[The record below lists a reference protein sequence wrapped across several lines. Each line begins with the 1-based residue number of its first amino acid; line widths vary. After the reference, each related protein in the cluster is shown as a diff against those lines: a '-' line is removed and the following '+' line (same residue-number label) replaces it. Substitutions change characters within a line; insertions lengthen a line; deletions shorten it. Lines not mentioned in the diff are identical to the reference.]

1 MNDMG
6 YENPESFFYRDNLTL
21 EQYIKD
27 VTGDNR
33 ILNGKITRWV
43 KKKKIQLK
51 KKINENY

>member
-1 MNDMG
+1 MG

-33 ILNGKITRWV
+33 ILNGKITTWV